1 MTQLEKIKSLIQYLP
16 KKDIPIA
23 NKLIENREYES
34 LLDLVVSDMER
45 IEKYKES
52 NDYDDVDLGQL
63 NALRYEVSYYLD
75 LLYPDDV
82 RSYEE
87 Y

>member
-45 IEKYKES
+45 VEKYKES
-52 NDYDDVDLGQL
+52 NDYDDVDLWQL